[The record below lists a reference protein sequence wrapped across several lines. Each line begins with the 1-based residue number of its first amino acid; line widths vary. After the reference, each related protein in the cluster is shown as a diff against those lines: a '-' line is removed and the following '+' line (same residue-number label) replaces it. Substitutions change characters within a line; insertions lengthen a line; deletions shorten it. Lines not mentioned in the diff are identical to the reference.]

1 MKSIEENEKA
11 QQELRDFSINN
22 DFKFSVYT

>member
-11 QQELRDFSINN
+11 QKELRYFSINN
-22 DFKFSVYT
+22 DFKYSVYT